1 MLSHRYLH
9 ARQGLRR
16 RGRYHI
22 VQIMNDSATKAIR
35 VAESRRQQG
44 GPPLVLV
51 GGMSMGLFISGLV
64 VSSLL
69 GGVTPSPFGPAATV
83 GQYYRDHPAAVQAQ
97 AIFLFASSVPLLIY
111 ASTASARLRQ
121 LGVTAPGATIALAG
135 GVAASAALSTS
146 GLLAWTLSR
155 PDIGSNTA

>member
-1 MLSHRYLH
+1 MLSHRYLR

-69 GGVTPSPFGPAATV
+69 GGVTPVAVRSCRDG

-111 ASTASARLRQ
+111 ASHGQRAAAFNWASPRPVPRSRW
-121 LGVTAPGATIALAG
+121 P
-135 GVAASAALSTS
+135 AA
-146 GLLAWTLSR
+146 WWR
-155 PDIGSNTA
+155 PPH